1 MHYFTIEQREKLA
14 ASLQAQGDRLRR
26 EIADHMLLPNHNTE
40 TDDAAVAAME
50 TSLEVADLE
59 RATRQLRAVDAALDR
74 LHEPEFGLCED
85 CYAEIP
91 YARLAANPV
100 ATRCVAC
107 QELAEKKA

>member
-1 MHYFTIEQREKLA
+1 MHYFTIEQREKLQ
-14 ASLQAQGDRLRR
+14 ASLTALADRLRGK
-26 EIADHMLLPNHNTE
+26 IADHMLLPNHNME
-40 TDDAAVAAME
+40 TDDAAVAATE
-50 TSLEVADLE
+50 TELDVADLE

-74 LHEPEFGLCED
+74 LHEPDFGVCED

-107 QELAEKKA
+107 QKLAEKT